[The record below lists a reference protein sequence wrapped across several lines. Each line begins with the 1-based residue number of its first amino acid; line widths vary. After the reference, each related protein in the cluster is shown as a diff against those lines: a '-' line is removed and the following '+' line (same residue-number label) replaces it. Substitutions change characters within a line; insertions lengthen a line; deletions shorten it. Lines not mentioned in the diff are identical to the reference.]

1 MRRASER
8 ARLVAAAMM
17 LAVVLAA
24 VGVGGTD
31 EAFEDAQAP
40 PDEGPGEGPGGEAHG
55 DYGHANE
62 HSEPEPEEYEYIET
76 PEMASTGT
84 FRSERTTD
92 LAAVQGMRVM
102 IDHPSEG
109 FVYEEDQVTIHVNAE
124 NVPAGEKYSGMLYFG
139 SGNPFPIP
147 MDSVPV
153 GITVTDLA
161 PGNYSVKFMLLDAD
175 RQPTGVEADV
185 KFERRAPPGFQAPK
199 PDNSKFDSRVFEI
212 SQRFILAERADP
224 LQGENPFLDALRALA
239 KDNTECHT
247 CVDGEL
253 SEADEVLAQ
262 AIPLLMGVKGRD
274 VELALEMLA
283 HCAELGNVNCR
294 FLHLSLAGMH
304 TFTNSV
310 LIHWVMSTAASFTAP
325 SQVCTIGSHS
335 LPIRLRAMTSRSWS
349 TAQHRTSRCSAD
361 LHSLSATA
369 MASSPAAGRG

>member
-1 MRRASER
+1 MRRASEM
-8 ARLVAAAMM
+8 ARLMVAAML
-17 LAVVLAA
+17 LAVALAA
-24 VGVGGTD
+24 VGVGGID
-31 EAFEDAQAP
+31 EAFEDAHAP
-40 PDEGPGEGPGGEAHG
+40 PGEAHE

-62 HSEPEPEEYEYIET
+62 PGEPEPEEYEYIET

-84 FRSERTTD
+84 FRSERITD
-92 LAAVQGMRVM
+92 PAAVQGMRVM

-109 FVYEEDQVTIHVNAE
+109 FVYEGDHVTIHVNAE
-124 NVPAGEKYSGMLYFG
+124 NVPAGEGYSGMLYFG

-175 RQPTGVEADV
+175 RQPTGVEVDV

-212 SQRFILAERADP
+212 SQRFLLAERADP

-239 KDNTECHT
+239 KDNSECHT

-274 VELALEMLA
+274 VDLALEMLA

-294 FLHLSLAGMH
+294 FLHLSLAGVH
-304 TFTNSV
+304 DRLALFADQAEGDDLAELERCATQDKSV
-310 LIHWVMSTAASFTAP
+310 LCRLALAFRYRHGLFSSGREGVGGGGQGKTDVTWPQQTICVM
-325 SQVCTIGSHS
+325 
-335 LPIRLRAMTSRSWS
+335 M
-349 TAQHRTSRCSAD
+349 
-361 LHSLSATA
+361 
-369 MASSPAAGRG
+369 